1 VETLTKEE
9 KRPNPKEVTFY
20 IKPRTLEEKVPKI
33 KHCYLIHRSSIVDLR
48 ILIFV
53 GLIRLQENKKS

>member
-33 KHCYLIHRSSIVDLR
+33 KHFYLIVLIHSSSIVD
-48 ILIFV
+48 IY
-53 GLIRLQENKKS
+53 